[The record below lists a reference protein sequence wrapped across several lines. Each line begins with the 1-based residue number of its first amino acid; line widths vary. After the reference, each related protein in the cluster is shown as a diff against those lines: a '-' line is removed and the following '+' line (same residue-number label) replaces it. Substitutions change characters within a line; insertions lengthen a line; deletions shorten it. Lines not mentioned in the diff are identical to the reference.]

1 MLILRNLAGG
11 QLGMFQGRG
20 VFLEPVHFDKYRP
33 TMHTNKASEKFQSF
47 NSLILFKFETIDA
60 DNQAIFLL
68 NLGTLFHASGN
79 VCLRGIET
87 VPVTRKERRSLKKL
101 SLKSLTHLN
110 FSFLFF
116 LFC

>member
-79 VCLRGIET
+79 VCLRGIGT